1 MEVGL
6 VNEEEM
12 KEKVG
17 LFGKSMKLVWESAP
31 GWATANFSVSI
42 VKSILPLILL
52 WLIKAVIDGITEA
65 SSAAPGT
72 PIVNVL
78 WPILALAIIW
88 FLDEASS
95 DFSGYIKKKQSY
107 RLEAYMYDLI
117 HRKSVALDLINFE
130 RPEYFD
136 ILSRASR
143 EAPWR
148 PNSILNNLIGIFRSM
163 LSLIV
168 MAVLISSLN
177 WVLLVLLLV
186 ANIPGVWLRLH
197 FADVLYRFQ
206 RKQTPE
212 ARKSAYFN
220 WLLTGDRPARELR
233 LFGLGNYFIGL
244 FKKSFN
250 RQKEEELNIIRKRTV
265 IELVSNLFKAAAFL
279 GALLF
284 IARQT
289 IIGQLTIGEMAM
301 FLLAFRQ
308 GMLYIREL
316 FSSVAGL
323 YEDSLFIGDT
333 FEFLNLRETL
343 IVREPL
349 KSCSPLN
356 NKIVLED
363 VSFTYPG
370 NKTGTINNVSLEINK
385 GEIIALVG
393 SNGAGKST
401 LVRLLC
407 RLYDPDSGAVM
418 YDDSDVRN
426 MDPLEYRKQF
436 SVVFQDFMLYNL
448 TAGENI
454 RMGNIEEARV
464 GGKISTS
471 AQMTGTDKLI
481 ETLPEGY
488 DTMIGNLFGDSR
500 DLSWGEWQ
508 KIALSRALFRDS
520 PVLILDEPSSALDAD
535 TEYDI
540 FNKFREIVKGRTTVL
555 ISHRF
560 TNVSLADRIIVLEK
574 GAIAET
580 GTHDELIKSGG
591 VYAKMYMKQSE
602 RFFLSL
608 FDSAQGTIRLRSGS
622 TPRGGYNCG

>member
-1 MEVGL
+1 
-6 VNEEEM
+6 M
-12 KEKVG
+12 KEKVI
-17 LFGKSMKLVWESAP
+17 LFGKSMSLVWESAP
-31 GWATANFSVSI
+31 GWASANFSISI

-52 WLIKAVIDGITEA
+52 WLIKAVIDGVTQN
-65 SSAAPGT
+65 SSAEPGAT
-72 PIVNVL
+72 SVNVL

-95 DFSGYIKKKQSY
+95 DFSSYIKKKQSY
-107 RLEAYMYDLI
+107 RLEAYMYDLL

-148 PNSILNNLIGIFRSM
+148 PNSILNNLIGIFRSL
-163 LSLIV
+163 LSLVV

-186 ANIPGVWLRLH
+186 ANIPGVWLRLY

-212 ARKSAYFN
+212 VRKSAYFN
-220 WLLTGDRPARELR
+220 WLLTGDRPSRELR

-244 FKKSFN
+244 FKKSFSK
-250 RQKEEELNIIRKRTV
+250 QKEEELNIIRKRTI
-265 IELVSNLFKAAAFL
+265 IELVSNLFKAIAFL

-289 IIGQLTIGEMAM
+289 ISGKLTIGEMAM

-333 FEFLNLRETL
+333 FEFLNLKET
-343 IVREPL
+343 VTAMEPL

-370 NKTGTINNVSLEINK
+370 NKDKTISNVSFEINR

-401 LVRLLC
+401 LVRLIC
-407 RLYDPDSGAVM
+407 RLYDPDSGAVK
-418 YDDSDVRN
+418 YDDADIKN
-426 MDPLEYRKQF
+426 MDPSEYRKQF

-454 RMGNIEEARV
+454 RMGNIEEAGG
-464 GGKISTS
+464 GGKIRS
-471 AQMTGTDKLI
+471 AAETTGVDKLI
-481 ETLPEGY
+481 EALPEGY
-488 DTMIGNLFGDSR
+488 DTFIGNLFGESR
-500 DLSWGEWQ
+500 ELSWGEWQ
-508 KIALSRALFRDS
+508 KIALSRALYRDS
-520 PVLILDEPSSALDAD
+520 PLLILDEPSSALDAD

-540 FNKFREIVKGRTTVL
+540 FNRFREIVKGRTSIL

-560 TNVSLADRIIVLEK
+560 TNVSLADRIIVLDK
-574 GAIAET
+574 GTISET
-580 GTHDELIKSGG
+580 GTHDELMKAGG
-591 VYAKMYMKQSE
+591 NYARMYLKQSE
-602 RFFLSL
+602 RF
-608 FDSAQGTIRLRSGS
+608 TV
-622 TPRGGYNCG
+622 